1 MNIRSWAA
9 VVLLLAGLVLSG
21 GEALADP
28 QLPPRT
34 GSVVDL
40 ADLLE
45 PFQEQPLATQFET
58 LKGRNGVDFV
68 VVTLPSLQ
76 GYSIESWGRLL
87 GNSWNVGGKSG
98 LGALLI
104 VAPNDR
110 EVRIEIG
117 DALSVMFPDRAA
129 AKIID
134 NEILPSFREG
144 RLSAGILAGANAMIY
159 QVTRPLMAAE
169 SSDYSVEGSNSG
181 SEVERPSR
189 FDLGWLRSYLPSQ
202 GQVLAGIL
210 ILFVLFVLY
219 KVKAWRMLDVDG
231 DADDDFS
238 GRTVYRNDQSSSWF
252 SVSLPRHDHD
262 DRSGGFG
269 GFGSSWGS
277 SRSSRSTG
285 FSGFGSSRSSGGF
298 SGSGS
303 SRSFGGSSGGRSS
316 GGGRGASGRW

>member
-1 MNIRSWAA
+1 MHIRSWAA
-9 VVLLLAGLVLSG
+9 VVLLLADLVLSG
-21 GEALADP
+21 GKALADP
-28 QLPPRT
+28 QLPSRT
-34 GSVVDL
+34 GPVVDL

-45 PFQEQPLATQFET
+45 PFQEQPLATQFAT
-58 LKGRNGVDFV
+58 LKARNGVDFV

-134 NEILPSFREG
+134 NEILPSVREG

-159 QVTRPLMAAE
+159 QVTKPLMATE

-181 SEVERPSR
+181 RQVKESSQL
-189 FDLGWLRSYLPSQ
+189 DLSWLRSYLPSQ

-269 GFGSSWGS
+269 SSWGS
-277 SRSSRSTG
+277 SRSSG